1 MTIRD
6 FEIFIA
12 AAETAQMSVAARELY
27 ITQPTVSHS
36 SQPAGQK
43 QERK

>member
-12 AAETAQMSVAARELY
+12 VAETGQMGVASRKLY